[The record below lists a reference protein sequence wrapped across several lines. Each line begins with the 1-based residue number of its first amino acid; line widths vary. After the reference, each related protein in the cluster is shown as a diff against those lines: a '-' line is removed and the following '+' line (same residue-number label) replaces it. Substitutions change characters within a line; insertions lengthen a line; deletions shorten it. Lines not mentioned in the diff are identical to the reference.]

1 MSEINPDPNQPSGQS
16 AEGSIGEPA
25 PAAAPATSPQGQ
37 ASAAPNPF
45 VAQQPPPGGWW
56 VPPLPPAPL
65 VPTRG
70 APHVWHW
77 IVVAFVVAAIAAG
90 GSGIGVGWGLAR
102 ALRSQTATTSPAA
115 SAPVAE
121 VPPQTEAPIQPVS
134 PNTGSLNA
142 QAIAA
147 KVDPAVVDINTVTG
161 LGSAAGTG
169 MILTST
175 GEVLTNNHVVDGSTS
190 ISVTIA
196 GRSGNYSATVLGVD
210 PTADVA
216 LIQVQ
221 GVSGL
226 RTVTLASSSSLQVGD
241 QIVAIGN
248 ALGAGGTPSVT
259 QGAITALD
267 QSITAS
273 DGGGKSEQLTG
284 MIQADATI
292 SPGDSGGPLVNSA
305 GQVVGMITAGEAQGF
320 RSQVSTTD
328 YAVPSD
334 EALRVVNLIRSGQA
348 SSEIIRTQLSFIG
361 VQVRTLDQAQATRL
375 GLSVSTGAL
384 VVGVQSGSPAEKA
397 GITTGSAITAVNST
411 PVTDSA
417 SLGPALHV
425 YQPGER
431 VSITY
436 VDQGGTHTVSVILGG
451 VNA

>member
-1 MSEINPDPNQPSGQS
+1 M
-16 AEGSIGEPA
+16 
-25 PAAAPATSPQGQ
+25 
-37 ASAAPNPF
+37 
-45 VAQQPPPGGWW
+45 
-56 VPPLPPAPL
+56 
-65 VPTRG
+65 
-70 APHVWHW
+70 PHVWRW
-77 IVVAFVVAAIAAG
+77 IVVAFVVAAIAAT

-102 ALRSQTATTSPAA
+102 AFRTPTAVTSPVA
-115 SAPVAE
+115 SSPIAQ
-121 VPPQTEAPIQPVS
+121 VPIQTQAPIQPAS
-134 PNTGSLNA
+134 PTTGSLDA

-147 KVDPAVVDINTVTG
+147 KVDPAIVDINTVTG
-161 LGSAAGTG
+161 LGTASGTG

-175 GEVLTNNHVVDGSTS
+175 GEVLTNNHVVDQSTS

-196 GRSGNYSATVLGVD
+196 GRTNTYTATVIGVD

-216 LIQVQ
+216 LIQIQ

-226 RTVTLASSSSLQVGD
+226 PTVTLASSSSLAVGD
-241 QIVAIGN
+241 QVVAIGN
-248 ALGAGGTPSVT
+248 ALGAGGTPTVT

-273 DGGGKSEQLTG
+273 EGGGQSEQLSG

-292 SPGDSGGPLVNSA
+292 QPGDSGGALVNSA
-305 GQVVGMITAGEAQGF
+305 GQVIGMITAGEAQGF

-348 SSEIIRTQLSFIG
+348 SSEIVRTQNSYLG
-361 VQVRTLDQAQATRL
+361 VQVRTLDQAQATSL

-384 VVGVQSGSPAEKA
+384 VVTVQSGSAAERA
-397 GITTGSAITAVNST
+397 GITRGVVITAVGGT
-411 PVTDSA
+411 PVTDSP
-417 SLGPALHV
+417 SLGPALHAF
-425 YQPGER
+425 QPGQK

-436 VDQGGTHTVSVILGG
+436 VDQGGTHTTTATLGA

>member
-1 MSEINPDPNQPSGQS
+1 MSEMNRDPNQP
-16 AEGSIGEPA
+16 AEGPSNEPA
-25 PAAAPATSPQGQ
+25 PAAAPATPWPGQ
-37 ASAAPNPF
+37 ASVAPDP
-45 VAQQPPPGGWW
+45 AWASPPPVGIWW
-56 VPPLPPAPL
+56 VPPPPAAAP
-65 VPTRG
+65 RASG
-70 APHVWHW
+70 APPVWRW
-77 IVVAFVVAAIAAG
+77 IVVAFVVAAIAAT
-90 GSGIGVGWGLAR
+90 GSGIGVGFGLAR
-102 ALRSQTATTSPAA
+102 ALGTRTAVTSPVTQ
-115 SAPVAE
+115 SPVAQ
-121 VPPQTEAPIQPVS
+121 VPIQTQAPIQPAA
-134 PNTGSLNA
+134 PRTGSLNA

-147 KVDPAVVDINTVTG
+147 KVDPAIVDINTVTG
-161 LGSAAGTG
+161 LGTAAGTG

-175 GEVLTNNHVVDGSTS
+175 GEVLTNNHVVDQSTS

-196 GRSGNYSATVLGVD
+196 GRSGSYTATVVGVD

-216 LIQVQ
+216 LIQIQ

-226 RTVTLASSSSLQVGD
+226 PTVTLASSSSLQVGD

-273 DGGGKSEQLTG
+273 EGGAKSEQLTG

-292 SPGDSGGPLVNSA
+292 QPGDSGGALVNSA

-320 RSQVSTTD
+320 RSQASTTD

-348 SSEIIRTQLSFIG
+348 SSEIIRTQQSYLG
-361 VQVRTLDQAQATRL
+361 VQVRTLDQARATQL

-384 VVGVQSGSPAEKA
+384 VVSVQPGSAAEHA
-397 GITTGSAITAVNST
+397 GITRDSVITAVGGT

-417 SLGPALHV
+417 SLGPALHA
-425 YQPGER
+425 YPAGGHAP
-431 VSITY
+431 ITY
-436 VDQGGTHTVSVILGG
+436 VDQGGTHTISVTLGA